1 MRPAVKTAQEKNP
14 VFRLRRSHIQGQG
27 AFAVRPIKKGT
38 RVVEYAGE
46 RISNEEADRRYDD
59 DAMNRHHTFLFAI
72 DAKTSIDGASGGNE
86 AAYINHSCDPNCEAV
101 ADEKR
106 IFIDAIKDIAVGE
119 ELTYDY
125 RYARQGTS
133 DREAKRLY
141 PCFCGAATCRGT
153 ILAPR
158 PKKRAKKTAAAK
170 PAAKKTK
177 TKAAT
182 KTKRAPK
189 TGSVKKPKRGAA
201 ASR

>member
-1 MRPAVKTAQEKNP
+1 VKTAQEKNP

-86 AAYINHSCDPNCEAV
+86 AAYINHSCDPNCGL
-101 ADEKR
+101 R
-106 IFIDAIKDIAVGE
+106 IDDGRAYLFAIRPILRGE
-119 ELTYDY
+119 EISFDY
-125 RYARQGTS
+125 STSMEGTS